1 MEKNLQ
7 EARKLWESA
16 ADQQDPLAHYRLG
29 VLINLPE
36 KNYTEAF
43 VRFER
48 AAELGFLPAYEEIAG
63 MYLYGAGVPQDIV
76 KSVETRYIA
85 VERGS
90 EEAKQHLDVIF
101 AGLRRGAANGNPVS
115 KQYLKALQEKGLLSA
130 PPPANATF

>member
-16 ADQQDPLAHYRLG
+16 ADQQDPLAHYWLG
-29 VLINLPE
+29 LLINRPE

-48 AAELGFLPAYEEIAG
+48 AAELGYLPAYKRIAD
-63 MYLYGAGVPQDIV
+63 MYLYGASVPQDIV
-76 KSVETRYIA
+76 KSVETLYSA
-85 VERGS
+85 VERGG
-90 EEAKQHLDVIF
+90 EEEKQHLDDF
-101 AGLRRGAANGNPVS
+101 LAGLRRGAANGNPVS

-130 PPPANATF
+130 PPPANGTF